1 MDTPQFP
8 DNSKYSTPGK
18 DAKKK
23 EIKPVVLTPVHTQK
37 RPLGKR
43 LKEMFV
49 GGDARSA
56 WGGVL
61 VDVLLPAAKD
71 TILDA
76 VTQGAE
82 RMLFGEA
89 RGGYR
94 RPGGSRGGV
103 VHTAY
108 NRMYGGSVTPMPRET
123 AGPRTAANAPR
134 GTRSSSD
141 FGEIVMGSRA
151 EAQEVL
157 SQMYTL
163 LSEYEQVS
171 VADLYQLVNMEP
183 STTDF
188 KFGWVS
194 LEGSDVRR
202 LREGYALSLPRTEPL

>member
-1 MDTPQFP
+1 MDQFP

-18 DAKKK
+18 DVKKK
-23 EIKPVVLTPVHTQK
+23 AIKPVVVTPVHTQK
-37 RPLGKR
+37 RPLGTR

-49 GGDARSA
+49 GGDAKSA

-94 RPGGSRGGV
+94 RPGARGGV

-108 NRMYGGSVTPMPRET
+108 NRMYGNSHVPMPRET

-134 GTRSSSD
+134 GQRSSTD
-141 FGEIVMGSRA
+141 FGEIVMGTRA

-157 SQMYTL
+157 SSMYTL

-171 VADLYQLVNMEP
+171 VADLYQLVDMEP
-183 STTDF
+183 GTTDF

-202 LREGYALSLPRTEPL
+202 LREGYALALPRPEPI

>member
-1 MDTPQFP
+1 MDQFP

-18 DAKKK
+18 DVKKK
-23 EIKPVVLTPVHTQK
+23 DIKPVVVTPVHTQK
-37 RPLGKR
+37 RPLGTR
-43 LKEMFV
+43 MKEMFV
-49 GGDARSA
+49 GGDAKSA

-71 TILDA
+71 TMLDA
-76 VTQGAE
+76 ITQGAE

-94 RPGGSRGGV
+94 RPGGRGGV

-108 NRMYGGSVTPMPRET
+108 NRMYGSSHVPMPRET

-134 GTRSSSD
+134 GQRSSTD
-141 FGEIVMGSRA
+141 FGEIVMGTRA

-157 SQMYTL
+157 SSMYTL

-171 VADLYQLVNMEP
+171 VADLYQLVDMEP

-202 LREGYALSLPRTEPL
+202 LREGYALALPRPEPI